1 MAESFIFT
9 PRRPL
14 GIITHVILISVIIA
28 GCGVAAWMAFR
39 QTGSAMLVVY
49 LLAAIVLFCLL
60 PFVGYRGYALLHGVY
75 SLKRDGLRIRW
86 GLRAEDI
93 PLSEVKWVRPASDL
107 EIPLKKPAFSLP
119 GALLGMVDHPDLGE
133 VEFIASSAS
142 NLVIVATMNKVFVL
156 SPERME
162 EFVDRFQRAL
172 EMGTL
177 NPMQPFSAVPAM
189 FMRQIA
195 LDRLGRVFIP
205 GGLVLTLSLLVM
217 VGLTIPL
224 QTTVS
229 IGYDALGNLL
239 EPVASSRLLL
249 LPVLGVLL
257 FVAGT
262 VGGIYLYRRE
272 ESRVVA
278 RLVWMSSFMTPILLM
293 LAAYLLLTS
302 V

>member
-1 MAESFIFT
+1 MAESFTFL
-9 PRRPL
+9 PRRL
-14 GIITHVILISVIIA
+14 FGLITHILLLVVIMA
-28 GCGVAAWMAFR
+28 GCGAAVWMAFR

-49 LLAAIVLFCLL
+49 LLAAIMLFCLL
-60 PFVGYRGYALLHGVY
+60 PLVGYRGYALLHAIY

-86 GLRAEDI
+86 GLRAEDV

-107 EIPLKKPAFSLP
+107 EIPLKKPAFTLP
-119 GALLGMVDHPDLGE
+119 GALLGMVEHPDLGQ
-133 VEFIASSAS
+133 VEFIASSSS

-156 SPERME
+156 SPEHME
-162 EFVDRFQRAL
+162 EFVQRFQRAL

-177 NPMQPFSAVPAM
+177 NPMQPYSAVPVM

-195 LDRLGRVFIP
+195 LDRLGRIFIP
-205 GGLVLTLSLLVM
+205 GGLALTLALLVM
-217 VGLTIPL
+217 VGLSIPL
-224 QTTVS
+224 RTTVS
-229 IGYDALGNLL
+229 VGYDALGNLL

-272 ESRVVA
+272 DSRVVA
-278 RLVWMSSFMTPILLM
+278 RLVWMSTFMTPILLM

-302 V
+302 A